1 MSFLTL
7 TNNSGSLA
15 TSIVDSGST
24 GSSDVFNVT
33 QLKYPT
39 GEDGQILVSDGT
51 GLLTLQTQPIG
62 QSDDE
67 LAIFS
72 KFGITL
78 TDFGNSWNEVSNT
91 GNWVN
96 SVALSASGQYQTAV
110 VYGDNIYIS
119 TDYGASWTL
128 KATSQ
133 NWQSVSVSASGQY
146 QTAVVYGGNIYVS
159 SDYGANWTSK
169 ATSLNWSSVSVSV
182 SGQYQTAVVYS
193 GAIYTSSDYGNTWN
207 NTKIWFSSGLTFG
220 AMSAS
225 GQYLSVATSGI
236 NIYSS
241 NIYIPQSKSFIIDHP
256 LDYNKYL
263 VHSCLEG
270 PEAGVYYRGK
280 GEIKNNKS
288 VEINLPNYVCA
299 FAKDFTIK
307 VTDIYDG
314 FSPKIYS
321 VGELVNNQFTV
332 YGVNGSFFWTVTG
345 SRGNILIEPEKSNII
360 VKGDGPY
367 KWYESNVNV

>member
-1 MSFLTL
+1 M
-7 TNNSGSLA
+7 
-15 TSIVDSGST
+15 
-24 GSSDVFNVT
+24 
-33 QLKYPT
+33 
-39 GEDGQILVSDGT
+39 
-51 GLLTLQTQPIG
+51 
-62 QSDDE
+62 
-67 LAIFS
+67 
-72 KFGITL
+72 
-78 TDFGNSWNEVSNT
+78 
-91 GNWVN
+91 
-96 SVALSASGQYQTAV
+96 SASGQYITAV
-110 VYGDNIYIS
+110 
-119 TDYGASWTL
+119 TFF
-128 KATSQ
+128 TS
-133 NWQSVSVSASGQY
+133 NL
-146 QTAVVYGGNIYVS
+146 GGNIYVS
-159 SDYGANWTSK
+159 SNYGNTF
-169 ATSLNWSSVSVSV
+169 TSVSSISDNFLSICMSS
-182 SGQYQTAVVYS
+182 SGQYQTVVSSTGNGYSTYGNGYLYISIDYGNTWNNVSSLNSTHLWSSVCMSYTGQYQMAVNTSPAVYMS
-193 GAIYTSSDYGNTWN
+193 LDYGNTWN
-207 NTKIWFSSGLTFG
+207 NTKIWFSSGLTIG

-280 GEIKNNKS
+280 GEITNNKS

-314 FSPKIYS
+314 ISPKIYS

-360 VKGDGPY
+360 VKGYGPY
-367 KWYESNVNV
+367 KWYESNV